1 MRLSGS
7 CPASA
12 ASAGLAHLE
21 HGQHVVVLEQ
31 FEQTV
36 QLVTELV
43 DQNDAAVE
51 QRLAGVEVVDD
62 AREEV
67 EHLRR
72 DIAARGQ
79 VLPAGAQQQRW
90 LGPYAAQEQS
100 SAIELLDLTPE
111 RRLARVEML
120 RQGGE
125 IERLISGLRDGRGL
139 KQSHPDARRFPVA
152 HRSGSGIAA
161 SSVLR
166 ILGARVERGRSE
178 SHRSRAPNRNTRLR
192 LALLPALATPVAQM
206 KIVERRMMS

>member
-62 AREEV
+62 DSDGRPQRARPQTMK
-67 EHLRR
+67 
-72 DIAARGQ
+72 AAGN
-79 VLPAGAQQQRW
+79 G
-90 LGPYAAQEQS
+90 
-100 SAIELLDLTPE
+100 
-111 RRLARVEML
+111 
-120 RQGGE
+120 
-125 IERLISGLRDGRGL
+125 GLR
-139 KQSHPDARRFPVA
+139 
-152 HRSGSGIAA
+152 
-161 SSVLR
+161 
-166 ILGARVERGRSE
+166 
-178 SHRSRAPNRNTRLR
+178 
-192 LALLPALATPVAQM
+192 
-206 KIVERRMMS
+206 